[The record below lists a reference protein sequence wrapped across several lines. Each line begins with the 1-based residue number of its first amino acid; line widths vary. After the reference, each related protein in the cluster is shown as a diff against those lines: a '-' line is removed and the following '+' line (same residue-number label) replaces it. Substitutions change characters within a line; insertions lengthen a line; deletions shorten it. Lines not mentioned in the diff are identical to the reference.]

1 MALWQQLKTGN
12 IVPEVDEDVTMGLYT
27 EINATAGKGVINN
40 AIQQISK
47 MWDEVEHS
55 GGAIAWEW
63 ILRKSH
69 HGARIQKAEERVDTI
84 GSTGDPAA
92 LVSACKAWVAAWR
105 DGIEAWKKIKTTA
118 KSWDGRVLF
127 AAKASQESRQYPARS
142 FWIWSH
148 QLSNKA

>member
-1 MALWQQLKTGN
+1 MALWQQLKAGN
-12 IVPEVDEDVTMGLYT
+12 IVPEVDEDVTMGLST
-27 EINATAGKGVINN
+27 EINVTAGKDVINN

-69 HGARIQKAEERVDTI
+69 HGARIRKAEERVDTI
-84 GSTGDPAA
+84 GSKGDPAA
-92 LVSACKAWVAAWR
+92 LASACNDWVAAWR

-118 KSWDGRVLF
+118 NPMK
-127 AAKASQESRQYPARS
+127 
-142 FWIWSH
+142 
-148 QLSNKA
+148 